1 MNITLEKKI
10 LGYMLNN
17 IDEAKRTPLEAYWFI
32 DKTHRELATTLMN
45 SDKKFSDFSQLE
57 YEVKANYPKSAV
69 TEEWMHLIKFEEMFI
84 DDLKAS
90 VKALEKEYIQ
100 DKTNQATMT
109 YLENP
114 TAENKEK
121 LEDWLRKLDEVDV
134 EEDTGEL
141 TETINEILNEF
152 EHGVKGGLKSY
163 SRLDKVLGNGLEGGM
178 MFILAGRPGTG
189 KGHPNWLEIPTPN
202 GNRKFGD
209 LKVGDY
215 VFDRYGKPTKVT
227 GVYPRGLLETYK
239 VTLNDGRSTIVDGD
253 HIWSYYSSRGKLTT
267 KTTKEMYDG
276 GTHNHKKKSNGKVGR
291 HAKYAIPTN
300 EPVHFKDK
308 QHFID
313 PYVIGALIGDGSLL
327 ERALT
332 ISSNDVEVV
341 EKVAELLN
349 TTPRKQHENNFSW
362 QFRLKES
369 PGRRKFLRTKDVL
382 AEFPETTTYSHLKEI
397 PEEYLFTGL
406 ESRMRLL
413 NGLFDTDGS
422 AVRTGKRLNVSYS
435 TTSEKLAEQIRWLL
449 QSCGYLSGLALDE
462 REGRNTTYNINVLDQ
477 AEKTKELFMLPR
489 KREVVESFGRK
500 KARNYDRIQIDKIEK
515 TGNLEEITCISVENE
530 EQLYLTNDFIVTHN
544 TAYAINLAIEML
556 QKQPDVQIDFFT
568 LEMTKIA
575 MAKRFVSRLTGINS
589 YKFKNTK
596 TMLKDEEK
604 REVIAKMD
612 WLNNTGLRV
621 HDSKFKLSDIE
632 RTIRQRRHEHRDGE
646 YIAFIDYIGLV
657 NAGGGLDRYLEVGK
671 ISRTLKLLTN
681 ELNIPIVVL
690 SQLNRGV
697 ESRQDKK
704 PVLSDLRES
713 GDLEQDERRNITR
726 ACRTI
731 RN

>member
-1 MNITLEKKI
+1 
-10 LGYMLNN
+10 MLNN

-84 DDLKAS
+84 DDLKES
-90 VKALEKEYIQ
+90 VRSLEKEFVQ
-100 DKTNQATMT
+100 DKTNQATVE
-109 YLENP
+109 YLDYP
-114 TAENKEK
+114 TPKNKEK
-121 LEDWLRKLDEVDV
+121 LEDWLRKLDEVNV

-189 KGHPNWLEIPTPN
+189 K
-202 GNRKFGD
+202 
-209 LKVGDY
+209 
-215 VFDRYGKPTKVT
+215 
-227 GVYPRGLLETYK
+227 
-239 VTLNDGRSTIVDGD
+239 
-253 HIWSYYSSRGKLTT
+253 
-267 KTTKEMYDG
+267 
-276 GTHNHKKKSNGKVGR
+276 
-291 HAKYAIPTN
+291 
-300 EPVHFKDK
+300 
-308 QHFID
+308 
-313 PYVIGALIGDGSLL
+313 
-327 ERALT
+327 
-332 ISSNDVEVV
+332 
-341 EKVAELLN
+341 
-349 TTPRKQHENNFSW
+349 
-362 QFRLKES
+362 
-369 PGRRKFLRTKDVL
+369 
-382 AEFPETTTYSHLKEI
+382 
-397 PEEYLFTGL
+397 
-406 ESRMRLL
+406 
-413 NGLFDTDGS
+413 
-422 AVRTGKRLNVSYS
+422 
-435 TTSEKLAEQIRWLL
+435 
-449 QSCGYLSGLALDE
+449 
-462 REGRNTTYNINVLDQ
+462 
-477 AEKTKELFMLPR
+477 
-489 KREVVESFGRK
+489 
-500 KARNYDRIQIDKIEK
+500 
-515 TGNLEEITCISVENE
+515 
-530 EQLYLTNDFIVTHN
+530 

-556 QKQPDVQIDFFT
+556 QRQPDVQIDFFT

-596 TMLKDEEK
+596 AMLKDDEK

-612 WLNNTGLRV
+612 WLNSTGLRV

-713 GDLEQDERRNITR
+713 GDLEQDANVVGLLSQDQELDHVINLDIAKNREGML
-726 ACRTI
+726 ATI
-731 RN
+731 PYEFYKPATTFREIDANG

>member
-1 MNITLEKKI
+1 MNATLEKKI

-17 IDEAKRTPLEAYWFI
+17 VDEAKRTPLEAYWFI

-84 DDLKAS
+84 DDLKES
-90 VKALEKEYIQ
+90 VRSLEKEFVQ
-100 DKTNQATMT
+100 DKTNQATVE
-109 YLENP
+109 YLDYP
-114 TAENKEK
+114 TPKNKEK

-141 TETINEILNEF
+141 TETINEILDEF

-178 MFILAGRPGTG
+178 MFIIAGRPGTG
-189 KGHPNWLEIPTPN
+189 K
-202 GNRKFGD
+202 
-209 LKVGDY
+209 
-215 VFDRYGKPTKVT
+215 
-227 GVYPRGLLETYK
+227 
-239 VTLNDGRSTIVDGD
+239 
-253 HIWSYYSSRGKLTT
+253 
-267 KTTKEMYDG
+267 
-276 GTHNHKKKSNGKVGR
+276 
-291 HAKYAIPTN
+291 
-300 EPVHFKDK
+300 
-308 QHFID
+308 
-313 PYVIGALIGDGSLL
+313 
-327 ERALT
+327 
-332 ISSNDVEVV
+332 
-341 EKVAELLN
+341 
-349 TTPRKQHENNFSW
+349 
-362 QFRLKES
+362 
-369 PGRRKFLRTKDVL
+369 
-382 AEFPETTTYSHLKEI
+382 
-397 PEEYLFTGL
+397 
-406 ESRMRLL
+406 
-413 NGLFDTDGS
+413 
-422 AVRTGKRLNVSYS
+422 
-435 TTSEKLAEQIRWLL
+435 
-449 QSCGYLSGLALDE
+449 
-462 REGRNTTYNINVLDQ
+462 
-477 AEKTKELFMLPR
+477 
-489 KREVVESFGRK
+489 
-500 KARNYDRIQIDKIEK
+500 
-515 TGNLEEITCISVENE
+515 
-530 EQLYLTNDFIVTHN
+530 

-556 QKQPDVQIDFFT
+556 QRQPDVQIDFFT

-596 TMLKDEEK
+596 AMLKDDEK

-612 WLNNTGLRV
+612 WLNSTGLRV

-646 YIAFIDYIGLV
+646 YIAFIDYVGLV

-713 GDLEQDERRNITR
+713 GDLEQDANVVGLLSEDLEMDHVINLDIAKNREGML
-726 ACRTI
+726 ATI
-731 RN
+731 PYEFYKPATTFREIDANG

>member
-1 MNITLEKKI
+1 MNLTLEKKI

-84 DDLKAS
+84 DDLKES
-90 VKALEKEYIQ
+90 VRSLEKEFVQ
-100 DKTNQATMT
+100 DKTNQATVE
-109 YLENP
+109 YLDYP
-114 TAENKEK
+114 TPKNKEK

-178 MFILAGRPGTG
+178 MFIIAGRPGTG
-189 KGHPNWLEIPTPN
+189 K
-202 GNRKFGD
+202 
-209 LKVGDY
+209 
-215 VFDRYGKPTKVT
+215 
-227 GVYPRGLLETYK
+227 
-239 VTLNDGRSTIVDGD
+239 
-253 HIWSYYSSRGKLTT
+253 
-267 KTTKEMYDG
+267 
-276 GTHNHKKKSNGKVGR
+276 
-291 HAKYAIPTN
+291 
-300 EPVHFKDK
+300 
-308 QHFID
+308 
-313 PYVIGALIGDGSLL
+313 
-327 ERALT
+327 
-332 ISSNDVEVV
+332 
-341 EKVAELLN
+341 
-349 TTPRKQHENNFSW
+349 
-362 QFRLKES
+362 
-369 PGRRKFLRTKDVL
+369 
-382 AEFPETTTYSHLKEI
+382 
-397 PEEYLFTGL
+397 
-406 ESRMRLL
+406 
-413 NGLFDTDGS
+413 
-422 AVRTGKRLNVSYS
+422 
-435 TTSEKLAEQIRWLL
+435 
-449 QSCGYLSGLALDE
+449 
-462 REGRNTTYNINVLDQ
+462 
-477 AEKTKELFMLPR
+477 
-489 KREVVESFGRK
+489 
-500 KARNYDRIQIDKIEK
+500 
-515 TGNLEEITCISVENE
+515 
-530 EQLYLTNDFIVTHN
+530 

-556 QKQPDVQIDFFT
+556 QRQPDVQVDFFT

-596 TMLKDEEK
+596 TMLKDDEK

-612 WLNNTGLRV
+612 WLNSTGLRV

-646 YIAFIDYIGLV
+646 YIAFIDYVGLV

-697 ESRQDKK
+697 EARQDKK

-713 GDLEQDERRNITR
+713 GDLEQDANVVGLLSQDQELDHVINLDIAKNREGML
-726 ACRTI
+726 ATI
-731 RN
+731 PYEFYKPATTFREIDVNG

>member
-1 MNITLEKKI
+1 MNLTLEKKI

-57 YEVKANYPKSAV
+57 YEVKANYPKSNV

-84 DDLKAS
+84 DDLKES
-90 VKALEKEYIQ
+90 VRSLEKEFVQ
-100 DKTNQATMT
+100 DKTNQATVE
-109 YLENP
+109 YLEYP
-114 TAENKEK
+114 TPKNKEK

-163 SRLDKVLGNGLEGGM
+163 NRLDKVLGNGLEGGM

-189 KGHPNWLEIPTPN
+189 K
-202 GNRKFGD
+202 
-209 LKVGDY
+209 
-215 VFDRYGKPTKVT
+215 
-227 GVYPRGLLETYK
+227 
-239 VTLNDGRSTIVDGD
+239 
-253 HIWSYYSSRGKLTT
+253 
-267 KTTKEMYDG
+267 
-276 GTHNHKKKSNGKVGR
+276 
-291 HAKYAIPTN
+291 
-300 EPVHFKDK
+300 
-308 QHFID
+308 
-313 PYVIGALIGDGSLL
+313 
-327 ERALT
+327 
-332 ISSNDVEVV
+332 
-341 EKVAELLN
+341 
-349 TTPRKQHENNFSW
+349 
-362 QFRLKES
+362 
-369 PGRRKFLRTKDVL
+369 
-382 AEFPETTTYSHLKEI
+382 
-397 PEEYLFTGL
+397 
-406 ESRMRLL
+406 
-413 NGLFDTDGS
+413 
-422 AVRTGKRLNVSYS
+422 
-435 TTSEKLAEQIRWLL
+435 
-449 QSCGYLSGLALDE
+449 
-462 REGRNTTYNINVLDQ
+462 
-477 AEKTKELFMLPR
+477 
-489 KREVVESFGRK
+489 
-500 KARNYDRIQIDKIEK
+500 
-515 TGNLEEITCISVENE
+515 
-530 EQLYLTNDFIVTHN
+530 

-556 QKQPDVQIDFFT
+556 QRQPDVQIDFFT

-596 TMLKDEEK
+596 AMLKDDEK

-612 WLNNTGLRV
+612 WLNSTGLRV

-646 YIAFIDYIGLV
+646 YIAFIDYVGLV
-657 NAGGGLDRYLEVGK
+657 NAGGSLDRYLEVGK

-697 ESRQDKK
+697 EARQDKK

-713 GDLEQDERRNITR
+713 GDLEQDANVVGLLSEDQEMDHVINLDIAKNREGML
-726 ACRTI
+726 ATI
-731 RN
+731 PYEFYKPATTFREIDSNG

>member
-1 MNITLEKKI
+1 MNLTLEKKI

-121 LEDWLRKLDEVDV
+121 LEDWLRRLDQVDIEEDNGELDE
-134 EEDTGEL
+134 
-141 TETINEILNEF
+141 TIAEILNEF

-163 SRLDKVLGNGLEGGM
+163 PRLNKVLGNGLEGGM
-178 MFILAGRPGTG
+178 MFIIAGRPGTG
-189 KGHPNWLEIPTPN
+189 K
-202 GNRKFGD
+202 
-209 LKVGDY
+209 
-215 VFDRYGKPTKVT
+215 
-227 GVYPRGLLETYK
+227 
-239 VTLNDGRSTIVDGD
+239 
-253 HIWSYYSSRGKLTT
+253 
-267 KTTKEMYDG
+267 
-276 GTHNHKKKSNGKVGR
+276 
-291 HAKYAIPTN
+291 
-300 EPVHFKDK
+300 
-308 QHFID
+308 
-313 PYVIGALIGDGSLL
+313 
-327 ERALT
+327 
-332 ISSNDVEVV
+332 
-341 EKVAELLN
+341 
-349 TTPRKQHENNFSW
+349 
-362 QFRLKES
+362 
-369 PGRRKFLRTKDVL
+369 
-382 AEFPETTTYSHLKEI
+382 
-397 PEEYLFTGL
+397 
-406 ESRMRLL
+406 
-413 NGLFDTDGS
+413 
-422 AVRTGKRLNVSYS
+422 
-435 TTSEKLAEQIRWLL
+435 
-449 QSCGYLSGLALDE
+449 
-462 REGRNTTYNINVLDQ
+462 
-477 AEKTKELFMLPR
+477 
-489 KREVVESFGRK
+489 
-500 KARNYDRIQIDKIEK
+500 
-515 TGNLEEITCISVENE
+515 
-530 EQLYLTNDFIVTHN
+530 

-713 GDLEQDERRNITR
+713 GDLEQDANVVGLLSQDQEIDHVINLDIAKNREGML
-726 ACRTI
+726 ATI
-731 RN
+731 PYEFYKPATTFREIDVND

>member
-1 MNITLEKKI
+1 
-10 LGYMLNN
+10 MLNN
-17 IDEAKRTPLEAYWFI
+17 VDEAKRTPLEAYWFG
-32 DKTHRELATTLMN
+32 DKAHRELATTLMN

-84 DDLKAS
+84 DDLKES
-90 VKALEKEYIQ
+90 VRSLEKEFVQ
-100 DKTNQATMT
+100 DKTNQATVE
-109 YLENP
+109 YLDYP
-114 TAENKEK
+114 TPKNKEK

-178 MFILAGRPGTG
+178 MFIIAGRPGTG
-189 KGHPNWLEIPTPN
+189 K
-202 GNRKFGD
+202 
-209 LKVGDY
+209 
-215 VFDRYGKPTKVT
+215 
-227 GVYPRGLLETYK
+227 
-239 VTLNDGRSTIVDGD
+239 
-253 HIWSYYSSRGKLTT
+253 
-267 KTTKEMYDG
+267 
-276 GTHNHKKKSNGKVGR
+276 
-291 HAKYAIPTN
+291 
-300 EPVHFKDK
+300 
-308 QHFID
+308 
-313 PYVIGALIGDGSLL
+313 
-327 ERALT
+327 
-332 ISSNDVEVV
+332 
-341 EKVAELLN
+341 
-349 TTPRKQHENNFSW
+349 
-362 QFRLKES
+362 
-369 PGRRKFLRTKDVL
+369 
-382 AEFPETTTYSHLKEI
+382 
-397 PEEYLFTGL
+397 
-406 ESRMRLL
+406 
-413 NGLFDTDGS
+413 
-422 AVRTGKRLNVSYS
+422 
-435 TTSEKLAEQIRWLL
+435 
-449 QSCGYLSGLALDE
+449 
-462 REGRNTTYNINVLDQ
+462 
-477 AEKTKELFMLPR
+477 
-489 KREVVESFGRK
+489 
-500 KARNYDRIQIDKIEK
+500 
-515 TGNLEEITCISVENE
+515 
-530 EQLYLTNDFIVTHN
+530 

-556 QKQPDVQIDFFT
+556 QRQPDVQIDFFT

-596 TMLKDEEK
+596 TMLKDDEK

-612 WLNNTGLRV
+612 WLDSTGLRV

-646 YIAFIDYIGLV
+646 YIAFIDYVGLV

-713 GDLEQDERRNITR
+713 GDLEQDANVVGLLSEDLEMDHVINLDIAKNREGML
-726 ACRTI
+726 ATI
-731 RN
+731 PYEFYKPATTFRELDANG

>member
-1 MNITLEKKI
+1 MNLTLEKKI

-121 LEDWLRKLDEVDV
+121 LEDWLRRLDQVDV

-141 TETINEILNEF
+141 DDTIAEILDEF

-163 SRLDKVLGNGLEGGM
+163 PRLDKGLGNGLEGEM
-178 MFILAGRPGTG
+178 MFIIAGRPGTG
-189 KGHPNWLEIPTPN
+189 K
-202 GNRKFGD
+202 
-209 LKVGDY
+209 
-215 VFDRYGKPTKVT
+215 
-227 GVYPRGLLETYK
+227 
-239 VTLNDGRSTIVDGD
+239 
-253 HIWSYYSSRGKLTT
+253 
-267 KTTKEMYDG
+267 
-276 GTHNHKKKSNGKVGR
+276 
-291 HAKYAIPTN
+291 
-300 EPVHFKDK
+300 
-308 QHFID
+308 
-313 PYVIGALIGDGSLL
+313 
-327 ERALT
+327 
-332 ISSNDVEVV
+332 
-341 EKVAELLN
+341 
-349 TTPRKQHENNFSW
+349 
-362 QFRLKES
+362 
-369 PGRRKFLRTKDVL
+369 
-382 AEFPETTTYSHLKEI
+382 
-397 PEEYLFTGL
+397 
-406 ESRMRLL
+406 
-413 NGLFDTDGS
+413 
-422 AVRTGKRLNVSYS
+422 
-435 TTSEKLAEQIRWLL
+435 
-449 QSCGYLSGLALDE
+449 
-462 REGRNTTYNINVLDQ
+462 
-477 AEKTKELFMLPR
+477 
-489 KREVVESFGRK
+489 
-500 KARNYDRIQIDKIEK
+500 
-515 TGNLEEITCISVENE
+515 
-530 EQLYLTNDFIVTHN
+530 

-556 QKQPDVQIDFFT
+556 QRQPDVQVDFFT

-596 TMLKDEEK
+596 TMLKDDEK

-612 WLNNTGLRV
+612 WLNSTGLRV

-646 YIAFIDYIGLV
+646 YVAFIDYVGLV

-697 ESRQDKK
+697 EARQDKK

-713 GDLEQDERRNITR
+713 GDLEQDANVVGLLSQDQEMDHVINLDIAKNREGML
-726 ACRTI
+726 ATI
-731 RN
+731 PYEF

>member
-1 MNITLEKKI
+1 
-10 LGYMLNN
+10 MLNN

-57 YEVKANYPKSAV
+57 YEVKANYPKSNV

-84 DDLKAS
+84 DDLKES
-90 VKALEKEYIQ
+90 VRSLEKEFVQ
-100 DKTNQATMT
+100 DKTNQATVE
-109 YLENP
+109 YLDYP
-114 TAENKEK
+114 TPKNKEK

-215 VFDRYGKPTKVT
+215 VFDRYGQPTKVT
-227 GVYPRGLLETYK
+227 GVYPRGQLETYK
-239 VTLNDGRSTIVDGD
+239 VTLRDGRSTIVDGD
-253 HIWSYYSSRGKLTT
+253 HIWSYYSMSGSGNESLIDKATS
-267 KTTKEMYDG
+267 EMYKI
-276 GTHNHKKKSNGKVGR
+276 GTRTNTGR
-291 HAKYAIPTN
+291 SRYSIPTN
-300 EPVHFKDK
+300 GAVEFKER
-308 QHFID
+308 QHIVD

-332 ISSNDVEVV
+332 ISSNDEEVI
-341 EKVAELLN
+341 ERVAELLN
-349 TTPRKQHENNFSW
+349 TTPRKQHKNNYSW
-362 QFRLKES
+362 QFELKE
-369 PGRRKFLRTKDVL
+369 PFGRRKLLHTKDVL

-406 ESRMRLL
+406 ESRLRLL

-422 AVRTGKRLNVSYS
+422 AVHTGKRLNVSYS
-435 TTSEKLAEQIRWLL
+435 TTSEKLAKQIRWLL
-449 QSCGYLSGLALDE
+449 QSCGYLSGLVLDE
-462 REGRNTTYNINVLDQ
+462 REGRNTTYNVNVLGQ
-477 AEKTKELFMLPR
+477 SEKTQELFTLPR
-489 KREVVESFGRK
+489 KRKVVESFGRK

-556 QKQPDVQIDFFT
+556 QRQPDVQIDFFT

-612 WLNNTGLRV
+612 WLNKTGLRI

-646 YIAFIDYIGLV
+646 YIAFIDYVGLV

-697 ESRQDKK
+697 EARQDKK

-726 ACRTI
+726 A
-731 RN
+731 